1 MCFNVFLDDPY
12 YSGMRARVPNFVS
25 KVNSKS
31 NKLVDKNSNY
41 TSKNNLNK
49 ALKQKDQIQSKQRVS
64 VAAMSQTALVAPLS
78 QFHQMHNNTT
88 NLYTHHLPHQ
98 QQHQQ
103 FMWHSRSYESGI
115 GKNWTLI

>member
-1 MCFNVFLDDPY
+1 
-12 YSGMRARVPNFVS
+12 MRARVPNFVS

-78 QFHQMHNNTT
+78 QFHQMQT

>member
-1 MCFNVFLDDPY
+1 
-12 YSGMRARVPNFVS
+12 MRARVPNFVS

-49 ALKQKDQIQSKQRVS
+49 ALKQKDQIQSKRVS
-64 VAAMSQTALVAPLS
+64 VAAMAQTTLVAPLS

-88 NLYTHHLPHQ
+88 NLYTHHQPHQ

-115 GKNWTLI
+115 GKKLI